1 MKPNPANTCLVCLK
15 GRTDITE
22 GIMKSGILTHCRGC
36 NRFNG
41 PPWMKYELESSQLLT
56 MLLKKTAGL
65 KKVKLVDA
73 KWIWTEAHSK
83 RLKMELTV

>member
-1 MKPNPANTCLVCLK
+1 
-15 GRTDITE
+15 
-22 GIMKSGILTHCRGC
+22 
-36 NRFNG
+36 
-41 PPWMKYELESSQLLT
+41 